1 MKAILMNELA
11 GYIFRNNPD
20 LLFSLQAEGGMQ
32 AYLENKVDALGEM
45 PMSLLDE
52 TYPIYLIRER
62 CMAELTADLLPSR
75 YNYLLDIVETEFSEE
90 AEMMRE
96 SGVLVYEVVNLVRK
110 CAGLL
115 VDDFENDRML
125 HYAIVGIVQEYREE
139 SWHSLSGK
147 N

>member
-1 MKAILMNELA
+1 MKETLINELA
-11 GYIFRNNPD
+11 GYIFQNNPD

-32 AYLENKVDALGEM
+32 AYLEDKVDALGEM
-45 PMSLLDE
+45 PMTLLDE
-52 TYPIYLIRER
+52 AYPMYLIKER
-62 CMAELTADLLPSR
+62 CLDELTADLRPSR
-75 YNYLLDIVETEFSEE
+75 YNYLLDIVETEFSED
-90 AEMMRE
+90 AAMMRE

-110 CAGLL
+110 CESLL